1 MDNDDLTE
9 EQPGA
14 EDAIVVNS
22 GSHEGMSRG
31 DPGRRTGY
39 VTLVG
44 RPNAGKSSLMNAL
57 VGQKLSIVSSRAQT
71 TWERV
76 TGLRTEGNS
85 QMIFLDTPGLLE
97 VRDLHQRSM
106 LESAHEAM
114 READVVLFLAD
125 ATRKLGDADSDIV
138 REALAES
145 RAPRLVLINKIDQAS
160 ESDVERLAHW
170 ATEALGATPFR
181 ISATRGDGLEEL
193 TDAIEAQLPEGPFLF
208 PEDDLA
214 TQPVRFFVE
223 EILRETV
230 FEQFEQEIPW
240 SVASKVEEFRENQDP
255 IYIQVTLY
263 VDRKSQKGILLGQK
277 GHAIRELGSV
287 ARKKI
292 ETFIGAR
299 VYLDLW
305 VKPLPG
311 WRKKRQHL
319 KRLGYRVSED

>member
-1 MDNDDLTE
+1 
-9 EQPGA
+9 
-14 EDAIVVNS
+14 
-22 GSHEGMSRG
+22 
-31 DPGRRTGY
+31 
-39 VTLVG
+39 
-44 RPNAGKSSLMNAL
+44 MNAL
-57 VGQKLSIVSSRAQT
+57 VGSKLSIVSSRAQT

-76 TGLRTEGNS
+76 TGLRTEGTS

-97 VRDLHQRSM
+97 VKDLHQKSM
-106 LESAHEAM
+106 LESAHQAL
-114 READVVLFLAD
+114 READVVVFLID
-125 ATRKLGDADSDIV
+125 ATRKLADADSEVV

-145 RAPRLVLINKIDQAS
+145 RAPRLVLINKIDEAL

-170 ATEALGATPFR
+170 ATESLNAMPIR

-193 TDAIEAQLPEGPFLF
+193 TAQLESALPEGPFLF

-240 SVASKVEEFRENQDP
+240 SVAAKVEEYRENQEP

-263 VDRKSQKGILLGQK
+263 VDRASQKGILLGNK
-277 GHAIRELGSV
+277 GHAIRSLGSA

-292 ETFIGAR
+292 ETFIGER

-311 WRKKRQHL
+311 WRKKRHHL

>member
-1 MDNDDLTE
+1 MTDDRRE
-9 EQPGA
+9 NEQDSEDGA
-14 EDAIVVNS
+14 EATATRAIGEVDDRPV
-22 GSHEGMSRG
+22 
-31 DPGRRTGY
+31 RRTGY

-57 VGQKLSIVSSRAQT
+57 VGQKLSIVSPRAQT

-76 TGLRTEGNS
+76 TGLRTEGQS

-106 LESAHEAM
+106 LESAHEAL

-125 ATRKLGDADSDIV
+125 ATRKLGDADSEVV

-145 RAPRLVLINKIDQAS
+145 RAPRLVLINKIDEAA
-160 ESDVERLAHW
+160 EADVERLAHW
-170 ATEALGATPFR
+170 ATEALGATPFK
-181 ISATRGDGLEEL
+181 ISATRGDGLKEL
-193 TDAIEAQLPEGPFLF
+193 TEAIEAQLPEGPFLF

-240 SVASKVEEFRENQDP
+240 SVASKVEEFRENQEP

-277 GHAIRELGSV
+277 GHAIRALGSA

-292 ETFIGAR
+292 ETFLGAR

-319 KRLGYRVSED
+319 KRLGYKVSED